1 MQIPDEFTMNKPIS
15 KYFWLRQLETICYMR
30 LHPSDQDQLWMSA
43 ATTILFARAD
53 LSIPG
58 GAEVGTPGR
67 DRPDSVQAH
76 FFELI
81 GRSSPDVIVLDFSR
95 APAAGTNTILTVR
108 RRTEIPILVVC
119 SPTQPQ
125 IEDYRIA
132 GAADCIAAPVDIVSL
147 NQTIQRIMRVRGRD
161 RPTANRAPDNFHF
174 TGVSFYPGRNLLTG
188 PAGNKT
194 DLTTSEARLL
204 AQFVSRPWTLCTRSE
219 IGELL
224 YGPEHSV
231 GDRAID
237 VVVNRLRKKLV
248 LAGGIDAEQLIKTEF
263 RHGYLLTADVT
274 TLPHEASVQ
283 PRTVMEPEHS

>member
-1 MQIPDEFTMNKPIS
+1 
-15 KYFWLRQLETICYMR
+15 
-30 LHPSDQDQLWMSA
+30 MSA
-43 ATTILFARAD
+43 ATTILFARED

-58 GAEVGTPGR
+58 GAEVGITGH
-67 DRPDSVQAH
+67 DRTDTVQAH
-76 FFELI
+76 FFDLI
-81 GRSSPDVIVLDFSR
+81 SRSSPDVIVLDFSR

-108 RRTEIPILVVC
+108 RRTDVPILVVC
-119 SPTQPQ
+119 SPEQPE

-132 GAADCIAAPVDIVSL
+132 GAADCIAAPVDIVIL
-147 NQTIQRIMRVRGRD
+147 NQTIQRIVRVRGRS
-161 RPTANRAPDNFHF
+161 RPVSSRAPDNFRF
-174 TGVSFYPGRNLLTG
+174 AGVCFYPGHNLLTG
-188 PAGNKT
+188 PAGNNL

-204 AQFVSRPWTLCTRSE
+204 AHFVSRPWTLCTRSE

-263 RHGYLLTADVT
+263 RHGYLLAADAA
-274 TLPHEASVQ
+274 TLPYEASVR
-283 PRTVMEPEHS
+283 PRTVVEPQHS

>member
-1 MQIPDEFTMNKPIS
+1 
-15 KYFWLRQLETICYMR
+15 
-30 LHPSDQDQLWMSA
+30 MSA
-43 ATTILFARAD
+43 ATTILFARED

-58 GAEVGTPGR
+58 GAEVGIPGR
-67 DRPDSVQAH
+67 DRPDWVQAH
-76 FFELI
+76 FFDLI
-81 GRSSPDVIVLDFSR
+81 SRSSPDVIVLDFSR
-95 APAAGTNTILTVR
+95 APSAGTNTILTVR

-119 SPTQPQ
+119 SPEQSE

-132 GAADCIAAPVDIVSL
+132 GAADCIAAPVDIVGL
-147 NQTIQRIMRVRGRD
+147 NQTIQRIVRVRGHERSVSS
-161 RPTANRAPDNFHF
+161 RAPDNFRF
-174 TGVSFYPGRNLLTG
+174 AELSFNPGRNLLTA
-188 PAGNKT
+188 PAGDNI

-204 AQFVSRPWTLCTRSE
+204 THFVSRPWTLCTRSE

-263 RHGYLLTADVT
+263 RRGYLLAADVAR
-274 TLPHEASVQ
+274 LPYEASVL
-283 PRTVMEPEHS
+283 PRSVVEPQHS